1 MQLFGFEIKRAKD
14 EQVLPIPSVVPPS
27 NQDGSTV
34 VNTSVN
40 AGGYYGMVVDLDAS
54 LKNEND
60 LIRRYREIAQYCD
73 CDAAIEDIV
82 NEALISDETKRPVE
96 IILDD
101 LKVSAGIKNKISE
114 EFVEV
119 MRLLR
124 FNDRGH
130 EIFRQWYIDGR
141 LYYQVLLDEANVKAG
156 IQELRYIDPRKIR
169 KIKNI
174 KKEKTPQGVEIV
186 RTIDEFYLYNDK
198 GMSEQSTQGV
208 KLPVDSVV
216 HCPSGAIDMN
226 TGMTLSHLH
235 KAIKPTN
242 QLKMIEDSLV
252 IYRIS
257 RAPERRIFYV
267 DVGNLP
273 KLKAEQYVNDIM
285 NKFRNKIVY
294 DATTGETRDDRR
306 HLSMMEDFWMPR
318 REGGK
323 GTEIST
329 LPGGQNL
336 GAIEDIE
343 YFQNKLYHSLNVPV
357 SRMQQSEGF
366 SIGRSNEITRDEVK
380 FNKFIVR
387 LRKKFAVLF
396 LEALK
401 VQLVAKNIIN
411 IKDWEDLRQGMR
423 FDFLEDNHYAELKDA
438 ELLTQRVTLLQQIE
452 PYIGRFYS
460 DEWIKRNL
468 LRMTDDEIELMDKQ
482 IKSSLETNVAFAQN
496 KGEQQLA
503 QQQPT
508 MEFQAQQQ
516 QDQMQQQAAMQQGQ
530 APQGAQQ
537 PNQQQRVAQE
547 ADTET
552 KDDQAE
558 KKADNKPAGKK
569 TSTGEQKAGS
579 WPL

>member
-1 MQLFGFEIKRAKD
+1 MQLFGFEIKRKKD
-14 EQVLPIPSVVPPS
+14 EEVLPIPSVVPPT
-27 NQDGSTV
+27 NQDGSTI
-34 VNTSVN
+34 VNTGVN

-60 LIRRYREIAQYCD
+60 LIRRYREISQYAD

-82 NEALISDETKRPVE
+82 NEALISDETKQPIE
-96 IILDD
+96 IILDE
-101 LKVSAGIKNKISE
+101 LNVSSTIKNKISN
-114 EFVEV
+114 EFTEIL
-119 MRLLR
+119 RLLK
-124 FNDRGH
+124 FNERGH

-141 LYYQVLLDEANVKAG
+141 LYYQILFDENNVKAG
-156 IQELRYIDPRKIR
+156 IAELRFIDPRKIR
-169 KIKNI
+169 RIKNI
-174 KKEKTPQGVEIV
+174 KKEKTAQGVEIIK
-186 RTIDEFYLYNDK
+186 TMEEFYLYNDK

-208 KLPVDSVV
+208 KLPIDSVV
-216 HCPSGAIDMN
+216 HCPSGVLDMN
-226 TGMTLSHLH
+226 SGMMLSHLH

-401 VQLVAKNIIN
+401 VQLVAKNIIPVGEWDS
-411 IKDWEDLRQGMR
+411 IRQGIR

-452 PYIGRFYS
+452 PFIGRFFS
-460 DEWIKRNL
+460 DDWIKRNL
-468 LRMTDDEIELMDKQ
+468 LRMTDDQIELMDKQ
-482 IKSSLETNVAFAQN
+482 IKSSLQTNITFAQN
-496 KGEQQLA
+496 KGDQQLA

-516 QDQMQQQAAMQQGQ
+516 QELQQQQMAAQATPAAPKQAAASQGNAQ
-530 APQGAQQ
+530 ASADK
-537 PNQQQRVAQE
+537 AQE
-547 ADTET
+547 
-552 KDDQAE
+552 K
-558 KKADNKPAGKK
+558 AGKK
-569 TSTGEQKAGS
+569 KSTGEQKDQFDWNS
-579 WPL
+579 

>member
-1 MQLFGFEIKRAKD
+1 MQLFGFEISRKKD
-14 EQVLPIPSVVPPS
+14 QAALPSVVPPS
-27 NQDGSTV
+27 TQDGSTV
-34 VNTSVN
+34 INTGVN
-40 AGGYYGMVVDLDAS
+40 AGGIYGMVVDLDAS
-54 LKNEND
+54 IKNEND
-60 LIRRYREIAQYCD
+60 LIRRYREISQYCD
-73 CDAAIEDIV
+73 CDSAIEDIV
-82 NEALISDETKRPVE
+82 NEAIIADEAKKPIQ

-101 LKVSAGIKNKISE
+101 LKVSDTIKNKIDT
-114 EFVEV
+114 EFNEV
-119 MRLLR
+119 LRLLK

-130 EIFRQWYIDGR
+130 EIFRQWYVDGR
-141 LYYQVLLDEANVKAG
+141 LFYQILFDENNVKAG
-156 IQELRYIDPRKIR
+156 IAELRFIDPRKIK
-169 KIKNI
+169 KIKNV

-186 RTIDEFYLYNDK
+186 KTIDEFYLYNDK
-198 GMSEQSTQGV
+198 GITEQSTQGI
-208 KLPVDSVV
+208 KLPLDSIV
-216 HCPSGAIDMN
+216 HCPSGIVDSN
-226 TGMTLSHLH
+226 TSMMLGHLH

-242 QLKMIEDSLV
+242 QLKMIEDALV

-343 YFQNKLYHSLNVPV
+343 YFQNKLYHALNVPV
-357 SRMQQSEGF
+357 SRMQQSQGF

-401 VQLVAKNIIN
+401 VQLVAKNIIS
-411 IKDWEDLRQGMR
+411 IDDWEDIRYGVR
-423 FDFLEDNHYAELKDA
+423 FDFLEDNHYSELKDA
-438 ELLTQRVTLLQQIE
+438 ELLTQRITLLQQIE
-452 PYIGRFYS
+452 PFIGRFFS
-460 DEWIKRNL
+460 DEYVKRNI
-468 LRMTDDEIELMDKQ
+468 LRFSDEDIENMDKQ
-482 IKSSLETNVAFAQN
+482 NKQTLGNNVSFAQN

-508 MEFQAQQQ
+508 MDYQRDQA
-516 QDQMQQQAAMQQGQ
+516 MQQQAAE
-530 APQGAQQ
+530 
-537 PNQQQRVAQE
+537 QE
-547 ADTET
+547 ET
-552 KDDQAE
+552 QKQKSDS
-558 KKADNKPAGKK
+558 KPTKRKAN
-569 TSTGEQKAGS
+569 GEQKDGIS
-579 WPL
+579 QRT

>member
-34 VNTSVN
+34 VNTGVN

-60 LIRRYREIAQYCD
+60 LIRRYREISQYCD
-73 CDAAIEDIV
+73 CDAAIEDII

-96 IILDD
+96 IVLDE
-101 LKVSAGIKNKISE
+101 LKVSAGIKSKISD
-114 EFVEV
+114 EFVEIL
-119 MRLLR
+119 RLLR
-124 FNDRGH
+124 FGERGH

-141 LYYQVLLDEANVKAG
+141 LYYQVLLDDNNVKAG
-156 IQELRYIDPRKIR
+156 IQELRFIDPRKIR

-174 KKEKTPQGVEIV
+174 KKEKTPQGVEIIK
-186 RTIDEFYLYNDK
+186 TIDEFYLYNDK

-208 KLPVDSVV
+208 KLPLDSVV
-216 HCPSGAIDMN
+216 HCPSGVMDMN
-226 TGMTLSHLH
+226 SGMTLSHLH

-357 SRMQQSEGF
+357 SRMQQSQGF

-387 LRKKFAVLF
+387 LRKKFSVLF
-396 LEALK
+396 LESLK

-411 IKDWEDLRQGMR
+411 IKDWKDIRDGIR

-452 PYIGRFYS
+452 PFIGRFYS
-460 DEWIKRNL
+460 DEWVKRNL
-468 LRMTDDEIELMDKQ
+468 LRMTDDQIETMDKQ
-482 IKSSLETNVAFAQN
+482 IKDSLQTNITFAQN
-496 KGEQQLA
+496 KGEVQLA

-508 MEFQAQQQ
+508 MEFQQDQQQAMAQQQ
-516 QDQMQQQAAMQQGQ
+516 QAAEQEGAAQQAADKSQ
-530 APQGAQQ
+530 ANVNSKPEG
-537 PNQQQRVAQE
+537 
-547 ADTET
+547 
-552 KDDQAE
+552 K
-558 KKADNKPAGKK
+558 KKA
-569 TSTGEQKAGS
+569 TGEQKDS
-579 WPL
+579 FDWNN

>member
-34 VNTSVN
+34 VNTGVN

-60 LIRRYREIAQYCD
+60 LIRRYREISQYTD
-73 CDAAIEDIV
+73 CDAAIEDII
-82 NEALISDETKRPVE
+82 NEALISDESKQPIE

-101 LKVSAGIKNKISE
+101 LKVSSAIKNKISD
-114 EFVEV
+114 EFSEV
-119 MRLLR
+119 LRLLK

-130 EIFRQWYIDGR
+130 EIFRQWYVDGR
-141 LYYQVLLDEANVKAG
+141 LYYQVLLDENNVKAG

-186 RTIDEFYLYNDK
+186 KTMEEFYLYNDK

-208 KLPVDSVV
+208 KLPIDSVV
-216 HCPSGAIDMN
+216 HCPSGVIDMN
-226 TGMTLSHLH
+226 SGMTLSHLH

-396 LEALK
+396 LESLK

-411 IKDWEDLRQGMR
+411 IREWDDIRHGIR
-423 FDFLEDNHYAELKDA
+423 FDYLEDNHYAELKDA

-452 PYIGRFYS
+452 PFIGRFYS

-468 LRMTDDEIELMDKQ
+468 LRMTDDQIELMDKQ
-482 IKSSLETNVAFAQN
+482 IQASLQTNITFAQN
-496 KGEQQLA
+496 KGDQQLA

-516 QDQMQQQAAMQQGQ
+516 QAQMQQQAAMQGQ
-530 APQGAQQ
+530 AAPAGGAQQ
-537 PNQQQRVAQE
+537 KAAAE
-547 ADTET
+547 ASSQKAADKSEQ
-552 KDDQAE
+552 KAE
-558 KKADNKPAGKK
+558 GKK
-569 TSTGEQKAGS
+569 KPTGEQKDS
-579 WPL
+579 FDWN

>member
-1 MQLFGFEIKRAKD
+1 MQLFGFEIKRKKD
-14 EQVLPIPSVVPPS
+14 ELPIQSVVPPS
-27 NQDGSTV
+27 NLDGAAV
-34 VNTSVN
+34 VNTSVS
-40 AGGYYGMVVDLDAS
+40 AGGYYGMVMDMDAS

-60 LIRRYREIAQYCD
+60 LIRRYREISQYCD

-82 NEALISDETKRPVE
+82 NESIISDETKHPVE

-101 LKVSAGIKNKISE
+101 VKVSDGIKKKISQ
-114 EFVEV
+114 EFKEV
-119 MRLLR
+119 LRLLK

-141 LYYQVLLDEANVKAG
+141 LYYQVLFDEANVKAG
-156 IQELRYIDPRKIR
+156 IAELRFIDPRKIR
-169 KIKNI
+169 RIKNI
-174 KKEKTPQGVEIV
+174 RKQKNETGVDIIS
-186 RTIDEFYLYNDK
+186 TIEEFYLYNDK
-198 GMSEQSTQGV
+198 GMTEQSTQGI
-208 KLPVDSVV
+208 KLPLDSVV
-216 HCPSGAIDMN
+216 HCPSGVVDTN
-226 TGMTLSHLH
+226 TGMMMSHLH

-242 QLKMIEDSLV
+242 MLKMIEDSLV

-357 SRMQQSEGF
+357 SRMQQSQGF

-401 VQLVAKNIIN
+401 VQLVAKNIIR
-411 IKDWEDLRQGMR
+411 IEEWDDMRYAIR

-438 ELLTQRVTLLQQIE
+438 ELLTQRITLLTQID
-452 PYIGRFYS
+452 PFVGRYFS
-460 DEWIKRNL
+460 DDWVKRTL
-468 LRMTDDEIELMDKQ
+468 LRLTDDEIKAMDAE
-482 IKSSLETNVAFAQN
+482 IKGSLENNIAFAQN

-508 MEFQAQQQ
+508 MEYSQQQQQAQQQ
-516 QDQMQQQAAMQQGQ
+516 QQMDAQAAAG
-530 APQGAQQ
+530 
-537 PNQQQRVAQE
+537 QE
-547 ADTET
+547 ADAEQSNDKQEAKDGKEDAPKKKQEQPT
-552 KDDQAE
+552 K
-558 KKADNKPAGKK
+558 KKA
-569 TSTGEQKAGS
+569 TGEQKDS
-579 WPL
+579 FDWSN

>member
-1 MQLFGFEIKRAKD
+1 MQLFGFEIKRTKD
-14 EQVLPIPSVVPPS
+14 EQVLPIPSVVPPT

-34 VNTSVN
+34 VNSGVN

-60 LIRRYREIAQYCD
+60 LIRRYREISQYTD

-82 NEALISDETKRPVE
+82 NEAIIADEDKKTVQ
-96 IILDD
+96 IVLDN
-101 LKVSAGIKNKISE
+101 LKVSNGIKTKIE
-114 EFVEV
+114 DEFNNVLK
-119 MRLLR
+119 LLK
-124 FNDRGH
+124 FQERGH
-130 EIFRQWYIDGR
+130 ELFRQWYVDGR
-141 LYYQVLLDEANVKAG
+141 LYYQILFDEENVRAG
-156 IQELRYIDPRKIR
+156 IHELRYIDPRKIK
-169 KIKNI
+169 KIKNV
-174 KKEKTPQGVEIV
+174 KKQKNPQGVEIV
-186 RTIDEFYLYNDK
+186 TTIDEFYLYNDK
-198 GMSEQSTQGV
+198 GITEQSTQGV
-208 KLPVDSVV
+208 KLPIDSVV
-216 HCPSGAIDMN
+216 HCPSGVLDSN
-226 TGMTLSHLH
+226 TGMMLSHLH

-387 LRKKFAVLF
+387 LRRKFSVLF

-401 VQLVAKNIIN
+401 IQLVAKNVIRSTSGTICVPTFVSTSWK
-411 IKDWEDLRQGMR
+411 I
-423 FDFLEDNHYAELKDA
+423 
-438 ELLTQRVTLLQQIE
+438 TTTL
-452 PYIGRFYS
+452 
-460 DEWIKRNL
+460 N
-468 LRMTDDEIELMDKQ
+468 
-482 IKSSLETNVAFAQN
+482 
-496 KGEQQLA
+496 
-503 QQQPT
+503 
-508 MEFQAQQQ
+508 
-516 QDQMQQQAAMQQGQ
+516 
-530 APQGAQQ
+530 
-537 PNQQQRVAQE
+537 
-547 ADTET
+547 
-552 KDDQAE
+552 
-558 KKADNKPAGKK
+558 
-569 TSTGEQKAGS
+569 
-579 WPL
+579 

>member
-34 VNTSVN
+34 VNTGVN

-60 LIRRYREIAQYCD
+60 LIRRYREIAQYTD
-73 CDAAIEDIV
+73 CDAAIEDII
-82 NEALISDETKRPVE
+82 NEALISDETKQPIE

-101 LKVSAGIKNKISE
+101 LKVSSGIKNKIADEFSE
-114 EFVEV
+114 VL
-119 MRLLR
+119 RLLK

-141 LYYQVLLDEANVKAG
+141 LYYQVLLDENNVKAG
-156 IQELRYIDPRKIR
+156 IQELRFIDPRKIR

-186 RTIDEFYLYNDK
+186 KTMEEFYLYNDK

-208 KLPVDSVV
+208 KLPLDSVV
-216 HCPSGAIDMN
+216 HCPSGVMDMN
-226 TGMTLSHLH
+226 SGMTLSHLH

-396 LEALK
+396 LESLK

-411 IKDWEDLRQGMR
+411 IRDWDDIRHGIR
-423 FDFLEDNHYAELKDA
+423 FDYLEDNHYAELKDA
-438 ELLTQRVTLLQQIE
+438 ELLTQRVTLLTQME
-452 PYIGRFYS
+452 PFIGRFYS

-468 LRMTDDEIELMDKQ
+468 LRMTDDQIELMDKQ
-482 IKSSLETNVAFAQN
+482 IKASLQTNITFAQN
-496 KGEQQLA
+496 KGDQQLA

-508 MEFQAQQQ
+508 MDYQAQQQ
-516 QDQMQQQAAMQQGQ
+516 QAQMQQQAELQQGQ
-530 APQGAQQ
+530 PAPAAAPEASAQQ
-537 PNQQQRVAQE
+537 KASSEAKAQKS
-547 ADTET
+547 ADTS
-552 KDDQAE
+552 E
-558 KKADNKPAGKK
+558 KRAGK
-569 TSTGEQKAGS
+569 TTATGEQKSGN
-579 WPL
+579 WPQ

>member
-27 NQDGSTV
+27 NQDGSTI

-101 LKVSAGIKNKISE
+101 LKVSSGIKNKISE

-119 MRLLR
+119 MRLLK

-141 LYYQVLLDEANVKAG
+141 LYYQVLLDDTNVKSG

-396 LEALK
+396 LESLK

-411 IKDWEDLRQGMR
+411 IREWDDIRQGIR

-452 PYIGRFYS
+452 PFIGRFYS

-468 LRMTDDEIELMDKQ
+468 LRMTDDDIEVMDKQ
-482 IKSSLETNVAFAQN
+482 IKGSLENNVAFAQN

-508 MEFQAQQQ
+508 MEFQQQQ
-516 QDQMQQQAAMQQGQ
+516 QMQQMQAQASMQPAQPAAPNPQQAA
-530 APQGAQQ
+530 
-537 PNQQQRVAQE
+537 AQE
-547 ADTET
+547 ASTET
-552 KDDQAE
+552 KNDKAE
-558 KKADNKPAGKK
+558 KSATKKPAGKK
-569 TSTGEQKAGS
+569 TSTGEQKAGT
-579 WPL
+579 WPQ

>member
-34 VNTSVN
+34 VNTGVN

-60 LIRRYREIAQYCD
+60 LIRRYREISQYCD

-82 NEALISDETKRPVE
+82 NEALISDESKRSVE
-96 IILDD
+96 IVLDE
-101 LKVSAGIKNKISE
+101 LKVSSAIKTKIE
-114 EFVEV
+114 TEFYQILK
-119 MRLLR
+119 LLK
-124 FNDRGH
+124 FNDKGH
-130 EIFRQWYIDGR
+130 DIFRQWYVDGR
-141 LYYQVLLDEANVKAG
+141 LYYQVLLDEDNVKDG
-156 IQELRYIDPRKIR
+156 IQELRFIDPRKIR

-174 KKEKTPQGVEIV
+174 KKEKTPQGVEIIK
-186 RTIDEFYLYNDK
+186 TMEEFYLYNDK

-208 KLPVDSVV
+208 KLPLDSVV
-216 HCPSGAIDMN
+216 HCPSGVMDAN
-226 TGMTLSHLH
+226 SGMGLGHLH

-357 SRMQQSEGF
+357 SRMQQSQGF

-401 VQLVAKNIIN
+401 VQLIAKNIMTYIHWN
-411 IKDWEDLRQGMR
+411 EISQQIR
-423 FDFLEDNHYAELKDA
+423 FDFLEDNHYSELKDA
-438 ELLTQRVTLLQQIE
+438 ELLTQRVTLLQQID
-452 PYIGRFYS
+452 PYIGRFFS
-460 DEWIKRNL
+460 DVWIKRNL
-468 LRMTDDEIELMDKQ
+468 LRMTDDQIAAMDKE
-482 IKSSLETNVAFAQN
+482 IKDSLATNVAFAQN
-496 KGEQQLA
+496 KGDQQLA

-508 MEFQAQQQ
+508 MDYQAQQQ
-516 QDQMQQQAAMQQGQ
+516 QAQMAMQQGQ
-530 APQGAQQ
+530 QAPQPAQ
-537 PNQQQRVAQE
+537 PNAEQDAEQE
-547 ADTET
+547 AKVVNLAD
-552 KDDQAE
+552 
-558 KKADNKPAGKK
+558 KKPVGKRKP
-569 TSTGEQKAGS
+569 TGEQKDS
-579 WPL
+579 FDWN